1 MLFADPMVFA
11 YTTTTSYLLISL
23 LRTAALWALCVGFK
37 KICALLF
44 SGLALPSTGSRIWK
58 RGAGLVY
65 CSTVQLLHPDL
76 VPNIYILG
84 QIFSPWVA
92 G

>member
-1 MLFADPMVFA
+1 MLFADPMIFA

-23 LRTAALWALCVGFK
+23 LRTGALWALCVGFK
-37 KICALLF
+37 KICTLLF
-44 SGLALPSTGSRIWK
+44 SGLALLSTGTSIWK
-58 RGAGLVY
+58 RRVGLVY
-65 CSTVQLLHPDL
+65 CSAVQLLHPDL